1 MRSLLRMLHFVKPYT
16 VPAVLSM
23 ALLLGVVAADLLI
36 PRLTQR
42 VIDQGIDQ
50 QDMQLIV
57 TTALMMLG
65 AATLSALFAVGNTLL
80 SVRVA
85 QSTGADVRSA
95 IVRKVQTFSFG
106 NLDHIQTSELLVRAT
121 SDVNQVQ
128 MIVQIALR
136 MLTRAPLWMLGSVVM
151 LVLTST
157 RLALLMLALFPVVL
171 GIVWFFLTRA
181 RSLFVAVQQKLDQL
195 NRVLQENLAGV
206 RVVKAFVRDDYENAR
221 FDQVNRDLT
230 AENVKV
236 MQLIATLIPTM
247 MTLVNL
253 AVVGVLWFGG
263 NLSAR
268 GELSVGQI
276 VASVNYMAFSL
287 FPLMMLGGMT
297 GPLSAADAS
306 AGRIWEILDSTAA
319 VQNRPDA
326 RTLPGVREPL
336 PTAWRSGYP
345 LHWKEPLRY
354 PLHWKEPLRY
364 PLHWKGRVAF
374 EDVCFSYNHGKN
386 PAPVPLEGSA
396 TAGDDPLQGC
406 DEPVL
411 QGVNLVAEPGQTV
424 AILGATGS
432 GKSSLIHL
440 IPRFY
445 DVAQGRVTLDG
456 VDVRDVPLSALR
468 AQIAIALQETV
479 LFSGTIRDNIRFGRP
494 DATDEEVIAA
504 AKAAQAHDFIVALP
518 EGYDSPVGQRGV
530 NLSGGQ
536 KQRIA
541 IARALLVQPKILILD
556 DSTSAVDVET
566 EAKIEVA
573 LEQLMAGRT
582 TFVIAQRI
590 STVLNA
596 DKIVVLDRGQI
607 AAEGTHA
614 ELMHSSPIYRE
625 IYDSQLGNGTALN
638 G

>member
-151 LVLTST
+151 LILTST
-157 RLALLMLALFPVVL
+157 RLALLMLALLPVVL

-181 RSLFVAVQQKLDQL
+181 RSLFVAVQQKLDRL

-345 LHWKEPLRY
+345 LHWE
-354 PLHWKEPLRY
+354 
-364 PLHWKGRVAF
+364 GRVAF
-374 EDVCFSYNHGKN
+374 EDVCFSYNHGRN
-386 PAPVPLEGSA
+386 PVSVSLEGGAA
-396 TAGDDPLQGC
+396 TVSDPLHDC

-445 DVAQGRVTLDG
+445 DVTQGRVTLDG

-625 IYDSQLGNGTALN
+625 IYDSQLGNGVALN

>member
-1 MRSLLRMLHFVKPYT
+1 MLHFVKPYT

-57 TTALMMLG
+57 TTALMMFG

-85 QSTGADVRSA
+85 QSTGTDIRSA

-106 NLDHIQTSELLVRAT
+106 NLDHIQTSQLLVRAT

-151 LVLTST
+151 LILTST

-181 RSLFVAVQQKLDQL
+181 RSLFVAVQHKLDRL
-195 NRVLQENLAGV
+195 NQVLQENLAGV

-221 FDQVNRDLT
+221 FDRANRDLT

-253 AVVGVLWFGG
+253 AVVGVIWFGG

-297 GPLSAADAS
+297 GPLSAADVS

-319 VQNRPDA
+319 VQNRPDL
-326 RTLPGVREPL
+326 RTLPGV
-336 PTAWRSGYP
+336 
-345 LHWKEPLRY
+345 KEPLRY
-354 PLHWKEPLRY
+354 PLL
-364 PLHWKGRVAF
+364 WKGRVAF

-386 PAPVPLEGSA
+386 PAPVSLEGSA
-396 TAGDDPLQGC
+396 TAGDDPLLGC
-406 DEPVL
+406 DESVL

-504 AKAAQAHDFIVALP
+504 ARAAQAHDFIAALP

-625 IYDSQLGNGTALN
+625 IYDSQLGNGAALN